1 MADRPAD
8 PAEEHTVSSEDV
20 AEFGDPSRRTYL
32 AAERTLLAW
41 WRTAFA
47 AVAVALAVGRILPGI
62 DHLPKVPFAILGAG
76 WALLAAGFI
85 VFGTQRQRRGHQAI
99 RAGSFQHLDQRIT
112 TILAAYMLVLTIVT
126 AAALFWEA

>member
-1 MADRPAD
+1 VP
-8 PAEEHTVSSEDV
+8 SEDV
-20 AEFGDPSRRTYL
+20 AEYGDPSRRTYL

-76 WALLAAGFI
+76 WALL
-85 VFGTQRQRRGHQAI
+85 VFGTQRQRRGHRAI
-99 RAGSFQHLDQRIT
+99 RAGSFQHLDQRVT
-112 TILAAYMLVLTIVT
+112 TILAAHMLVLTIVT
-126 AAALFWEA
+126 AAALFSEA

>member
-1 MADRPAD
+1 MADRPAER
-8 PAEEHTVSSEDV
+8 AEGQTVSNEDV

-32 AAERTLLAW
+32 AAERTLLSW

-85 VFGTQRQRRGHQAI
+85 VVGTERQRQGHRAI
-99 RAGSFQHLDQRIT
+99 RAGSFRHLDQRVI
-112 TILAAYMLVLTIVT
+112 TILAAYMLVLTVVT
-126 AAALFWEA
+126 GAALFWKA